1 MMTISELNKAEGVLW
16 AERTT
21 DQCSRTEKLVW
32 CMSEEFA
39 TFVELTHN
47 GPAEMLENSP
57 YALALLREAVVLFEK
72 IGELPPRVVASVM
85 LRVERQK
92 AGLDHNADRDEATH

>member
-1 MMTISELNKAEGVLW
+1 MAGYTAIGTTIHMMTISELNKAEGVLW

-21 DQCSRTEKLVW
+21 DRCPRTEKLVW

-39 TFVELTHN
+39 SCVELIHN
-47 GPAEMLENSP
+47 GPAEMLEHSA

-72 IGELPPRVVASVM
+72 IGELPPRVVASVL
-85 LRVERQK
+85 LRVK
-92 AGLDHNADRDEATH
+92 